1 MKKLVLVIV
10 ALLGIMVWTQPRAVH
25 AAAGTA
31 TLTISKRVSAPNE
44 GATQQTVPL
53 AGARYQVTL
62 IEAAG
67 GAPIDALN
75 PSTYRVVTGSAAM
88 SVTLVTDAEGT
99 AREPGLALNATYLVQ
114 ELTGAGVTK
123 AAAPVALVFNA
134 DHTTYTYT
142 PKSGLSGDIPSEP
155 NGAHRL
161 PNTFEPVGN
170 GSVRH
175 SGDHILQ
182 TGGQY
187 RLQGLGVLAVMAGL
201 MLVVAVGAGVRRQR
215 ALTR

>member
-1 MKKLVLVIV
+1 MKKLVLVIA
-10 ALLGIMVWTQPRAVH
+10 ALVGLVVWSQPRAVH
-25 AAAGTA
+25 AASGPA
-31 TLTISKRVSAPNE
+31 TLTVSKRVSASSE
-44 GATQQTVPL
+44 GVTQQTVPL

-67 GAPIDALN
+67 GAPIDAQN
-75 PSTYRVVTGSAAM
+75 PSTYRAVTGADAM
-88 SVTLVTDAEGT
+88 SVTLVTDAEGV

-123 AAAPVALVFNA
+123 AAEPVALVFNA
-134 DHTTYTYT
+134 DHTAYTYT
-142 PKSGLSGDIPSEP
+142 PKSGLNETVPSEP
-155 NGAHRL
+155 NGTHRL

-175 SGDHILQ
+175 TGDHILQ

-187 RLQGLGVLAVMAGL
+187 RLQGLGVLAVMVGL

-215 ALTR
+215 AY

>member
-1 MKKLVLVIV
+1 LKKLVLVIA
-10 ALLGIMVWTQPRAVH
+10 ALVGLVVWSQPRAVH
-25 AAAGTA
+25 AASGPA
-31 TLTISKRVSAPNE
+31 TLTVSKRVSASSE
-44 GATQQTVPL
+44 GVTQQTVPL

-67 GAPIDALN
+67 GAPIDAQN
-75 PSTYRVVTGSAAM
+75 PSTYRAVTGADAM
-88 SVTLVTDAEGT
+88 SVTLVTDAEGV

-123 AAAPVALVFNA
+123 AAEPVALVFNA
-134 DHTTYTYT
+134 DHTAYMYT
-142 PKSGLSGDIPSEP
+142 PKSGLNGTVPSEP
-155 NGAHRL
+155 NGTHRL

-175 SGDHILQ
+175 TGDHILQ

-215 ALTR
+215 AY

>member
-1 MKKLVLVIV
+1 MKKLVLVIAALVGLV
-10 ALLGIMVWTQPRAVH
+10 AWSQPRAVH
-25 AAAGTA
+25 AASGPA
-31 TLTISKRVSAPNE
+31 TLTVSKRVSAPSE
-44 GATQQTVPL
+44 GVTQQTVPL
-53 AGARYQVTL
+53 SGARYQVTL

-67 GAPIDALN
+67 GAPIDAQN
-75 PSTYRVVTGSAAM
+75 PSTYRAVTGADAM
-88 SVTLVTDAEGT
+88 SVTLVTDGDGL
-99 AREPGLALNATYLVQ
+99 AREAGLALNATYLVQ
-114 ELTGAGVTK
+114 ELAGAGVTK

-134 DHTTYTYT
+134 DHTAYTYT
-142 PKSGLSGDIPSEP
+142 PKSGLNGTVPSDP
-155 NGAHRL
+155 NGTHRL

-201 MLVVAVGAGVRRQR
+201 MIVVAVSAGVRRRR
-215 ALTR
+215 AY

>member
-1 MKKLVLVIV
+1 MLVIA

-31 TLTISKRVSAPNE
+31 TLTVSKRMSAPSE
-44 GATQQTVPL
+44 GVTQQTVPL

-67 GAPIDALN
+67 GAAIDAQN
-75 PSTYRVVTGSAAM
+75 PSTYRAVTGPNAM
-88 SVTLVTDAEGT
+88 SVTLVTDAEGM
-99 AREPGLALNATYLVQ
+99 AREPGLALNSTYLVQ

-134 DHTTYTYT
+134 DHTAYTYT
-142 PKSGLSGDIPSEP
+142 PKSGLSGTVPSEP
-155 NGAHRL
+155 NGTHRL

-175 SGDHILQ
+175 AGDHILQ

-187 RLQGLGVLAVMAGL
+187 RLQGLGVLSVMMGL
-201 MLVVAVGAGVRRQR
+201 LLVVTVGAGVRRQR
-215 ALTR
+215 AY